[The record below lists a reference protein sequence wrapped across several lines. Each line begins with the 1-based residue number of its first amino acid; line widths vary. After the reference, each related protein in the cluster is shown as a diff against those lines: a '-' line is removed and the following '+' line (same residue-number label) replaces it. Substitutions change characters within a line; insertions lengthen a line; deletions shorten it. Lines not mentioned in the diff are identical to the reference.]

1 MKMSSSYVSS
11 IPNCLRTKLQKE
23 KNYQKKLGL
32 CLIWPF
38 LGFKGGIRSFVS
50 AEYETIIKT
59 FVSNWLPMRK
69 LTAFIYPV

>member
-1 MKMSSSYVSS
+1 MFYTQLPENKT
-11 IPNCLRTKLQKE
+11 TK

-59 FVSNWLPMRK
+59 FVSN
-69 LTAFIYPV
+69 

>member
-1 MKMSSSYVSS
+1 MFYTQL
-11 IPNCLRTKLQKE
+11 PENRTTK

>member
-1 MKMSSSYVSS
+1 MKMSSSYVLY
-11 IPNCLRTKLQKE
+11 PTAWEQNYKK

-69 LTAFIYPV
+69 LTAFFYPL

>member
-1 MKMSSSYVSS
+1 MKMSSSYVLY
-11 IPNCLRTKLQKE
+11 PTAWER
-23 KNYQKKLGL
+23 NYK
-32 CLIWPF
+32 
-38 LGFKGGIRSFVS
+38 KGGIRSFVS